1 MPLHLNNMDSVFTND
16 IVATEDTAVAEIIES
31 VSKGAAVGSTS
42 NIDFALYPVP
52 LATTTGFIA
61 VVEGIAYVPQEFGTL
76 KSMLA
81 KHSLG
86 TLNSI

>member
-1 MPLHLNNMDSVFTND
+1 MPLRLNNMDFVFTDD
-16 IVATEDTAVAEIIES
+16 IVATEDTAIAEIIES
-31 VSKGAAVGSTS
+31 VSKGAAVGSTFD
-42 NIDFALYPVP
+42 IDYALYPV
-52 LATTTGFIA
+52 LFVTTTGFIA
-61 VVEGIAYVPQEFGTL
+61 AVEGIVYAPREFGTL